1 MKLPYRRKRTQEEL
15 DLQLT
20 LWDKIKLWRIIKDK
34 AMLEKL
40 KSRKLWMAV
49 GTAIVVTLS
58 QQLGI
63 DPELVNKLVVIAG
76 TYMLGQGIADIN
88 KPQK

>member
-1 MKLPYRRKRTQEEL
+1 MKLPYKRRKTQKEL

-34 AMLEKL
+34 TMLEKL
-40 KSRKLWMAV
+40 KSRKLWVAV
-49 GTAIVVTLS
+49 ATAAIVALS

-63 DPELVNKLVVIAG
+63 DPELVNKLVVVAG
-76 TYMLGQGIADIN
+76 TYMLGQGLADIN
-88 KPQK
+88 KPQA